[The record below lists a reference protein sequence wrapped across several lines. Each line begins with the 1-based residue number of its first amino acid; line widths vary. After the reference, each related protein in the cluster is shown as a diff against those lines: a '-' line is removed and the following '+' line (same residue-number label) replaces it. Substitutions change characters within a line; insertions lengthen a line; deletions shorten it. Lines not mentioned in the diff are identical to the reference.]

1 MLRDICG
8 FDFLPIHSTNTTAT
22 NNKLDAMG
30 YYVVQGQ
37 PSTANAN
44 VKQVGRFG
52 GKCLAYDFYMLYI
65 SDKNLV
71 VCPTYGTD
79 NEGIFGLGLF
89 IGPKNSSEITQFFH
103 VTDAVANVRLVTIQF
118 APFGVIKVYRGDET
132 GTLLGWT
139 AAGTWTQNEW
149 FWFETRIV
157 IGDADGEVE
166 VRINTEEVL
175 HLISVDTKPA
185 TATGAYFDS
194 YGWGAVGW
202 PADNPD
208 CEYYI
213 DDFYFCDPTGAM
225 NSTFLGNVR
234 ARTLATTGAG
244 TTTQF
249 SRYGPKATNWETV
262 QNDAI
267 DDTQYVYASTAGYKD
282 LYTITPSV
290 PAVVVHGLQVRGAY
304 RMDDATQRIAR
315 NLVKS
320 GASTSEGDDHYLNQT
335 FTYYRDIFELDPAT
349 SLGWSGT
356 AVNAAEIGPKV
367 QA

>member
-8 FDFLPIHSTNTTAT
+8 FDFLPIHSTDTTAT
-22 NNKLDAMG
+22 NLKLDAMG
-30 YYVVQGQ
+30 YYVVKGQ

-52 GKCLAYDFYMLYI
+52 GKCLAYDFSLLYN
-65 SDKNLV
+65 DDRNLV
-71 VCPTYGTD
+71 VCPAGGTHR
-79 NEGIFGLGLF
+79 EGIFGLGMF
-89 IGPKNSSEITQFFH
+89 VGPTNSADISQIFH
-103 VTDAVANVRLVTIQF
+103 VTDAVSNVRLVTAEF
-118 APFGVIKVYRGDET
+118 GAYGVIKVYRGQTEQ
-132 GTLLGWT
+132 LLGWT

-149 FWFETRIV
+149 FWFECRVV
-157 IGDADGEVE
+157 IGNTDGEVE

-175 HLISVDTKPA
+175 HLISVDTQPA
-185 TATGAYFDS
+185 TATGAFFDS
-194 YGWGAVGW
+194 WGWGAIGW
-202 PADNPD
+202 PTYSPK

-213 DDFYFCDPTGAM
+213 DDIYFCDTTGTV
-225 NSTFLGNVR
+225 NNTFLGNVR

-244 TTTQF
+244 SSTQLTI
-249 SRYGPKATNWETV
+249 YGPEATNWETV
-262 QNDAI
+262 HNDAI
-267 DDTQYVYASTAGYKD
+267 DDTQYVYSSTVGYKD

-349 SLGWSGT
+349 ALGWSGT